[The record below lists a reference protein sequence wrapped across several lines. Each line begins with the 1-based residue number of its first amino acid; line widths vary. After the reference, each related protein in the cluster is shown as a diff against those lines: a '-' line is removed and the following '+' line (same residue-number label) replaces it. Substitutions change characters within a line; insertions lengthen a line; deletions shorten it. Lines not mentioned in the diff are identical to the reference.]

1 MYRSRTGD
9 SLDKDALKFLSS
21 VQTDSHL
28 LYYDILGSEAHIIM
42 LHERGIL
49 SASNLRRL
57 LVELERIRKNPK
69 VMSTERYEDI
79 HECIEA
85 HLISEL
91 GYDVG
96 GILQT
101 ARSRN
106 DQVILDIRMMVR
118 NSINEISLAIL
129 RLITALLSKSK
140 DNFHS
145 IMPMYTH
152 LQHAQLGTFSH
163 FLLSYVDSLF
173 RDLDRLDGVYDR
185 INSSPLGAC
194 AIGGTSVNIDRN
206 MTASLLG
213 FNGIISNSIDATT
226 SRDDLIEFV
235 SSLTILMLNLS
246 RIAEDFILW
255 STSEFGYVEIPDN
268 YSSTSS
274 LMPQK
279 KNPDTL
285 ELIRAK
291 TAVVSSNLFAIIS
304 IIKGLPSG
312 YSRDLQELKPELI
325 RSSRSVQDSLGIL
338 AGLVINLKISDSRMR
353 EAAHNSYAISAD
365 IAERLVLEKGI
376 SFRSAHFI
384 VGSLVRKAVL
394 KGNMPLSKLTHSE
407 IRSVLQ
413 KTNPQ
418 IGPRDVFTIIQKISP
433 EKSIELRRSSGSP
446 SLLEQKNQF
455 DVAVERKKRY
465 EQQTLEREKHLAS
478 ALTNLL
484 NMVESCKKK
493 GTHCNE

>member
-1 MYRSRTGD
+1 VYRSRTGD
-9 SLDKDALKFLSS
+9 SLDKEGLRFLSS
-21 VQTDSHL
+21 VQADSHL

-106 DQVILDIRMMVR
+106 DQVNLDIRMMVR
-118 NSINEISLAIL
+118 DSINEISLAIL
-129 RLITALLSKSK
+129 RLVSALLSKSK

-163 FLLSYVDSLF
+163 FLLSYVDGLF

-213 FNGIISNSIDATT
+213 FKGIISNSIDATT

-255 STSEFGYVEIPDN
+255 STSEFGYIEIPDN

-279 KNPDTL
+279 KNPDIL

-291 TAVVSSNLFAIIS
+291 TAVVSSCLFAIIS

-338 AGLVINLKISDSRMR
+338 AGLVINLKISNVRMR

-418 IGPRDVFTIIQKISP
+418 IDPHDIFMIIQKISP
-433 EKSIELRRSSGSP
+433 EKLIELRRSSGSP
-446 SLLEQKNQF
+446 SLLEQKNYF

-465 EQQTLEREKHLAS
+465 EEQTLEREKHLAS

-484 NMVESCKKK
+484 DMVENCKR
-493 GTHCNE
+493 GDSL